1 MNFILGNGESL
12 ISEQTPKRLN
22 INPKELIYSYQEV
35 AERLYDEISNI
46 INISEQLPP
55 FAIPNNEIVFSLILH
70 PSYLAKS
77 YFPNKILEYL
87 NFKIIGSKEVL
98 CSPIKNSKSK
108 NAREIEPTILYYIST
123 TIDNLKITQDLLFN
137 IEDEKLQDE
146 FVRIEEVKPLL
157 VKDKIKIKDI
167 NEVNDEVEIILHA
180 SEKESSRKTALMDFA
195 KHIDDNI
202 KLEYEK
208 SIDGITFINLKIS
221 NKNIEE
227 LAEFSYIRAIRKVPR
242 LRNINLKSHEKIK
255 INIQDYSI
263 DTTFLN
269 KNIKVAVLDGGFVN
283 KDGFLGQ
290 LVRYTDLF
298 TNGEDENLLLH
309 GTQVTSSVLFGPIKD
324 KMRLQPYSRVNNY
337 KVCDPQLNIY
347 QVLERIVD
355 AIQSDNPEFINIS
368 LGPAGEID
376 DDDVHLWTSTLDNIF
391 SSGKYLCTIA
401 IGNEGETDFPRI
413 NVPSDSIN
421 ALGIGAST
429 SEDFTGW
436 EKTSYSCVGPGRT
449 PGFMKPDGIAFGGT
463 DEEPFSVISNGSIY
477 SVQGTS
483 FSSPYV
489 LRTAIGIKSIFG
501 EELTP
506 AAVKALLIHSTFKNN
521 YLSKDV
527 GWGKFFTDPIKVMSC
542 NNNEIKVLYQGKI
555 SRAKQY
561 KAIIPYPEGGF
572 TGKIDIAATFCFF
585 TPVSA
590 EHPTNY
596 STSGLEAVFYKTN
609 SNHKLKPVS
618 EFFRVS
624 NNYTDGTH
632 INETELRRN
641 FHKWETTV
649 KGELLNKQG
658 ASIIDP
664 YFIIKHSTRES
675 TGASSSKKSELS
687 FSLVVTVTCHQMN
700 NLYNLIESKYT
711 MLKPIQPKV
720 QLQI

>member
-12 ISEQTPKRLN
+12 ISEQPSKKLN
-22 INPKELIYSYQEV
+22 MQPKELIYSYVEV
-35 AERLYDEISNI
+35 AERLYEGISDI
-46 INISEQLPP
+46 INMSEQLPSL
-55 FAIPNNEIVFSLILH
+55 AIPNNEIVFSLILH

-98 CSPIKNSKSK
+98 CTPIKNSKSK
-108 NAREIEPTILYYIST
+108 NNREIEPTILYYIST
-123 TIDNLKITQDLLFN
+123 TINNLKVIQDLLFN
-137 IEDEKLQDE
+137 IDDEKLQNE

-157 VKDKIKIKDI
+157 IKDKIKIKDL
-167 NEVNDEVEIILHA
+167 NEVNGEVEIILHA
-180 SEKESSRKTALMDFA
+180 SEKEFSRQTALMNFA
-195 KHIDDNI
+195 KQINNHIQL
-202 KLEYEK
+202 KYTK
-208 SIDGITFINLKIS
+208 SIDGITFINLDIP

-227 LAEFSYIRAIRKVPR
+227 LAQFSYIRAIRKIPR
-242 LRNINLKSHEKIK
+242 LRNINLKSHEEIK

-263 DTTFLN
+263 DNTFLN
-269 KNIKVAVLDGGFVN
+269 KNIKVAVFDGGFIN
-283 KDGFLGQ
+283 KDGFLRQ

-324 KMRLQPYSRVNNY
+324 GMLLQPYSRVNNY
-337 KVCDPQLNIY
+337 KVCDPLLNIY
-347 QVLERIVD
+347 EVLERIVD

-368 LGPAGEID
+368 VGPSGEID

-401 IGNEGETDFPRI
+401 IGNEGDTDYPRI
-413 NVPSDSIN
+413 NVPSDCIN

-436 EKTSYSCVGPGRT
+436 KKTSYSCIGPGRT

-506 AAVKALLIHSTFKNN
+506 ATIKALLIHSTFKNN

-527 GWGKFFTDPIKVMSC
+527 GWGKFFTDPIKIMSC

-572 TGKIDIAATFCFF
+572 TGKIDITATFCFF
-585 TPVSA
+585 TPVTA

-596 STSGLEAVFYKTN
+596 STNGLEAGFHKTN
-609 SNHKLKPVS
+609 SKGKSTTIS
-618 EFFRVS
+618 EFFKVS
-624 NNYTDGTH
+624 NSYTDGIH

-658 ASIIDP
+658 TSIIDP

-687 FSLVVTVTCHQMN
+687 FALVVTITSHDMN
-700 NLYNLIESKYT
+700 NLYNLIESKYS
-711 MLKPIQPKV
+711 MLKSIQPKI